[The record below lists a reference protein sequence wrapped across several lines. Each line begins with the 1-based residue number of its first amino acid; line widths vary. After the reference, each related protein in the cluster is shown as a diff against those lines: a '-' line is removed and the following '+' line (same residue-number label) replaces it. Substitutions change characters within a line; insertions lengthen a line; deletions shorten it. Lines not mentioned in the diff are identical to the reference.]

1 MMQPT
6 HLKFGVAWGL
16 LAIPIAVYTG
26 LVPSLGEDFR
36 YEDMIYVLIGL
47 YACIKGALF
56 GSEFPDTD
64 HPTSIPARKHPL
76 IAKLYIM
83 GRNLTGEAGGS
94 KGKYKKKWFAHR
106 GIMSHDYVV
115 HMLLWGLML
124 VLATLLGSYVM
135 EQIALGNDMVILIV
149 YISVIIMVWSLVGD
163 LVNLT
168 NFVLDK
174 AGVKVD
180 FSKMKYRVLVFAA
193 SILLVVSVLS
203 QNFGGTATDLF
214 TGNLDLATASLIAM
228 WFFYAIKL
236 FIIFT
241 FVGCVSHLFGDMITV
256 SGVYFAT
263 IQVKPMGMFK
273 ILTKIPGLNLAFDGF
288 RTGGPWEKLNNRI
301 ITIVI
306 FPALALAIL
315 TVFGW
320 NIDAIIEVP
329 DFIQQFKGD

>member
-47 YACIKGALF
+47 YACLKGALF

-76 IAKLYIM
+76 LAKIYII
-83 GRNLTGEAGGS
+83 GRNITGESGGS
-94 KGKYKKKWFAHR
+94 NGKLKKKWFAHR
-106 GIMSHDYVV
+106 GIMSHDYLV
-115 HMLLWGLML
+115 HLILWGTLL
-124 VLATLLGSYVM
+124 FGATLLGNFVM
-135 EQIALGNDMVILIV
+135 EEIATGNNSIILMVYV
-149 YISVIIMVWSLVGD
+149 SVIIIMWSLVGD
-163 LVNLT
+163 VVNLT
-168 NFVLDK
+168 NYVMDK
-174 AGVKVD
+174 LGTKFNANKLA
-180 FSKMKYRVLVFAA
+180 YRLGLFGFA
-193 SILLVVSVLS
+193 IVIVVSVLS
-203 QNFGGTATDLF
+203 KNFGGTAVDLV

-228 WFFYAIKL
+228 WFFYAVKL

-256 SGVYFAT
+256 SGVYLAT
-263 IQVKPMGMFK
+263 IQIKPMSMFK

-288 RTGGPWEKLNNRI
+288 RTGGPWEKLNNGI
-301 ITIVI
+301 ITVVIV
-306 FPALALAIL
+306 PAAIL
-315 TVFGW
+315 AVMSVFGW
-320 NIDAIIEVP
+320 NIDAFVELP
-329 DFIQQFKGD
+329 NFIKAIKG